1 VPGPS
6 DLGDRLADDADRR
19 GAASGQHDALGAQA
33 VGIGL
38 ALEVV
43 EALELAEQVVE
54 GLLGDPEPR
63 GQLGRARALG
73 LGVLEHAEVREVEV
87 GEAAVA
93 EPLEGVLTWTVEG
106 TETEIGPGET
116 LCIPRVRVVGVA

>member
-1 VPGPS
+1 
-6 DLGDRLADDADRR
+6 
-19 GAASGQHDALGAQA
+19 
-33 VGIGL
+33 
-38 ALEVV
+38 
-43 EALELAEQVVE
+43 
-54 GLLGDPEPR
+54 
-63 GQLGRARALG
+63 LG

-93 EPLEGVLTWTVEG
+93 EPLEGVLIWTVEG